1 MSALWCRHFVCTAS
15 MGFIS
20 RVKIPNDLVIM
31 MDLFNLRE
39 KWSVLMMNQRDYILR
54 LIESLTVGISF
65 MLGLKKEKKEEQAL
79 EYLNELMSRSFQL
92 NSKMVNSLGEK
103 DLLGMLSING
113 VLRMDSVAGIAL
125 LLKEEGD
132 IYEQLGQHET
142 AGKRLQ
148 RALSLMLEVMI
159 REPDFQFINIRDEME
174 QLIER
179 LGPGFPSEIE
189 RKRFSYYE
197 VIGRYDLA
205 ENVLFHQLRL
215 SAKSDWLQAGKAFYE
230 RLLRLKDEQL
240 AEGGLPRD
248 EVLQSYSELTNM

>member
-1 MSALWCRHFVCTAS
+1 
-15 MGFIS
+15 
-20 RVKIPNDLVIM
+20 
-31 MDLFNLRE
+31 
-39 KWSVLMMNQRDYILR
+39 MMNQRDYILR
-54 LIESLTVGISF
+54 LIESLTEGIAF

-79 EYLNELMSRSFQL
+79 EYLNELMIQSIQL
-92 NSKMVNSLGEK
+92 NSKMVNSLSER

-159 REPDFQFINIRDEME
+159 REPDLQFINIRDETE

-179 LGPGFPSEIE
+179 LGPSLPTKIE

-215 SAKSDWLQAGKAFYE
+215 SAKSDWLQAGKALYE

-240 AEGGLPRD
+240 VEGGLPRD